1 MKFTKEEKLY
11 CIENNLD
18 IQVNRIQYERY
29 ILDNV
34 MFNLD
39 SIGLFDNKYVEFVN
53 KYGHNVYQCCVNIN
67 NAFYHRKSRLHKV
80 IYSMLN
86 HSVCVFLTLTF
97 NPKTLSNTN
106 YDTRRKYVRD
116 FLKSQND
123 YYVANIDFGDKKGRE
138 HYHAIIC
145 GDNIDYTAWKYGSI
159 NGRRIDN
166 DEKSI
171 DCISKYVT
179 RLSNHALKKST
190 GKAHYLIYG
199 KKIKELT
206 LK

>member
-1 MKFTKEEKLY
+1 M
-11 CIENNLD
+11 LD
-18 IQVNRIQYERY
+18 Y
-29 ILDNV
+29 
-34 MFNLD
+34 
-39 SIGLFDNKYVEFVN
+39 
-53 KYGHNVYQCCVNIN
+53 
-67 NAFYHRKSRLHKV
+67 
-80 IYSMLN
+80 
-86 HSVCVFLTLTF
+86 SVCVFLTLTF

-123 YYVANIDFGDKKGRE
+123 YYVANIDFGEKKGRE

-145 GDNIDYTAWKYGSI
+145 GDNIDYASWKYGTC
-159 NGRRIDN
+159 NGRRIDT
-166 DEKSI
+166 DDKSI

-179 RLSNHALKKST
+179 RLSNHALKQST

-206 LK
+206 MK